1 MAKVEIDPS
10 ALEGRLQDAVV
21 EGKISFNPRQL
32 SKWRNAGYG
41 IVGHHSAVEICHWT
55 KSVIRGKGGCYKV
68 KFYGIDAHRC
78 AQMSP
83 AAAWCNEGCVFCW
96 RPMEWYSRVSMD
108 AEMVDDPEEII
119 SGVVEERRKLLSGFL
134 GNPEA
139 VRKVAEDAYY
149 LFPSHWAISLSGEP
163 TIYPKLGEMI
173 VALKRRRPLG
183 VRSIFVVSNGQL
195 PEVFEGLRDKKEL
208 PTQLYISL
216 TAHNEEMFRKVNRSI
231 YKDGWQRLLTTLHD
245 VLPTLP
251 TRRVIRF
258 TLIKGVNDSGV
269 ERYAEIM
276 EKSKADYIEVK
287 AYMWLG
293 QSMERLKRENMPSH
307 DYVKAFAEKLLE
319 HMPSYAYKDEE
330 PRSRIVVLKRKD
342 SPFRDYISSPEALD
356 TLREDAAIPKEWPYH
371 DAKEVWE
378 ETLKKGGWVE
388 AEKV

>member
-10 ALEGRLQDAVV
+10 ALEGRLEDAIIG
-21 EGKISFNPRQL
+21 GKVSFNPRQL
-32 SKWRNAGYG
+32 AKWRNAGYG

-55 KSVIRGKGGCYKV
+55 KSVIRGRGGCYKV
-68 KFYGIDAHRC
+68 KFYGVDAHRC

-83 AAAWCNEGCVFCW
+83 AAAWCNEGCIFCW
-96 RPMEWYSRVSMD
+96 RPMEWYSRVEMK
-108 AEMVDDPEEII
+108 AEEVDEPEEII
-119 SGVVEERRKLLSGFL
+119 RGTVEERRKLLSGFL

-139 VRKVAEDAYY
+139 VKKVARDAYY

-163 TIYPKLGEMI
+163 TIYPKLGELI
-173 VALKRRRPLG
+173 VELKRRKPLG

-195 PEVFEGLRDKKEL
+195 PEVWERLRDERKL

-216 TAHNEEMFRKVNRSI
+216 TASSRGMFRKVNRSI
-231 YKDGWQRLLTTLHD
+231 YKDGWERLMRTLTE
-245 VLPTLP
+245 VMPTLP

-258 TLIKGVNDSGV
+258 TLIKGVNEEGI
-269 ERYAEIM
+269 ERYAELM
-276 EKSKADYIEVK
+276 EKSKADYNIEVK

-307 DYVKAFAEKLLE
+307 DYVKAFAERLLE
-319 HMPSYAYKDEE
+319 HLPNYTYKDEE

-356 TLREDAAIPKEWPYH
+356 TLKESAPIPKEWPYSS
-371 DAKEVWE
+371 AEEVWK
-378 ETLKKGGWVE
+378 ETLKDKGWVE
-388 AEKV
+388 AE